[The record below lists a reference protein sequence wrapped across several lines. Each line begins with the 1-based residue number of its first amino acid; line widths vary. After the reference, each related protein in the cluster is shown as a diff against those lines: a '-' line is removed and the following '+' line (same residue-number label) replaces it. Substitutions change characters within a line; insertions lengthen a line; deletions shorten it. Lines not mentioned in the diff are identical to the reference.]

1 MVKEKLTLEAKLANV
16 STADKQKLSGITV
29 DGNSQDYYQKKF
41 DCLQEECHRERDR
54 AKLLERELN
63 DKHKQ
68 IRMLN
73 KGSESLDK
81 ILAMG
86 RTESQQRGLGYQGYT
101 GKINKEEGRI
111 INFVSGGTTSE
122 PVVRQSCTK
131 PKKQV
136 RQNVENKG

>member
-1 MVKEKLTLEAKLANV
+1 
-16 STADKQKLSGITV
+16 
-29 DGNSQDYYQKKF
+29 
-41 DCLQEECHRERDR
+41 
-54 AKLLERELN
+54 
-63 DKHKQ
+63 
-68 IRMLN
+68 
-73 KGSESLDK
+73 
-81 ILAMG
+81 MG